1 MSDNLNQE
9 QAPPT
14 QGTGPD
20 CWELVLADMAERRQV
35 GIAKYGTALQ
45 PDNGRD
51 ALVDAY
57 QEALDLC
64 VYLRAAIEQR
74 RAAEARVKELEA
86 ELQRLRED
94 AEDQRLEWQFRD
106 TYGE

>member
-35 GIAKYGTALQ
+35 GIEKYGKPLR

-74 RAAEARVKELEA
+74 KELEA
-86 ELQRLRED
+86 ELQRLREE

>member
-94 AEDQRLEWQFRD
+94 AEDQRLDWQFRD
-106 TYGE
+106 TCRE

>member
-35 GIAKYGTALQ
+35 GIEKYGKPLR

-74 RAAEARVKELEA
+74 KALEA
-86 ELQRLRED
+86 ELQRLREE

>member
-35 GIAKYGTALQ
+35 GIEKYGKPLR

-74 RAAEARVKELEA
+74 KELEA
-86 ELQRLRED
+86 ELQRLREE

-106 TYGE
+106 TCGE